1 MLVDC
6 GGGTVDIVFHEIDAK
21 GIPSLSL
28 FFYLLSFIFY
38 LLSFIFYLLSF
49 IFYLLS
55 FIFYQFYIRV
65 NNIKYQGTHL
75 NCVHLQVGPGDQRK
89 SIRSSNKY
97 W

>member
-28 FFYLLSFIFY
+28 FFYLLSFIF
-38 LLSFIFYLLSF
+38 SF

-75 NCVHLQVGPGDQRK
+75 NCVHLQVGPGDQRE